1 MNDRPRDDDEQSASD
16 WLAEQFGGQKPE
28 PDAEPATVPPATV
41 PPAPVPPASVPPA
54 PVPPAT
60 APPAAAPPAPTTP
73 REPPAADGFSW
84 GLRPAA
90 SEPAPT
96 PVPPEPAPAPVPPE
110 PAPSAEPHAPVPP
123 PLVEPPAPA
132 DVPTVA
138 WTPPPLEPSLDGA
151 DPPAEPPPAAM
162 PFETARLPEV
172 APDAEDA
179 PSWDIPTQMMD
190 AVAAEPEPE
199 PSAAPPVPAPQP
211 SMPPQVAAELAATE
225 MLGSAA
231 IGHDAS
237 STSALE
243 ALFAEENFRDYVADP
258 DPAQA
263 PFARARAEAPAPAP
277 APPHRGDISRTQKI
291 LLGVAGGLVLVL
303 ALLALFLLGTRLGS
317 IAGAAPQPSASGSP
331 SASPSPSPSATAL
344 PAGPV
349 EPGLWAW
356 DELLGGEC
364 LDPFEGPWA
373 EEFTVVDCAEPH
385 PAQLVFRGLL
395 LPAVEGTTSEPF
407 PGAEELQTR
416 VQTLC
421 AAAGVVDLA
430 AAGAYTDLQVQGT
443 YPATVEQ
450 WDAGD
455 RSYFCVVTRSSGEPL
470 TGSVAVAPAP
480 AG

>member
-16 WLAEQFGGQKPE
+16 WLAEQFGGRTPE
-28 PDAEPATVPPATV
+28 TDGEPATA
-41 PPAPVPPASVPPA
+41 PPAPVPPASAPPA
-54 PVPPAT
+54 PVPPASAPPASVPPASVPPAT
-60 APPAAAPPAPTTP
+60 TPPAAAPPAPATP
-73 REPPAADGFSW
+73 SEPPAADGFSW

-90 SEPAPT
+90 SEAAPT
-96 PVPPEPAPAPVPPE
+96 PEPP
-110 PAPSAEPHAPVPP
+110 APVPP

-151 DPPAEPPPAAM
+151 EPPAAPPPAAM

-211 SMPPQVAAELAATE
+211 SMPPQVAGELAATE

-263 PFARARAEAPAPAP
+263 PFARARAEAPASAS

-317 IAGAAPQPSASGSP
+317 IAGAAPQPTASGSP
-331 SASPSPSPSATAL
+331 SASPSPSSSATAL

-349 EPGLWAW
+349 EPGVWAW

-385 PAQLVFRGLL
+385 PAQLVFRGVL

-443 YPATVEQ
+443 YPPTVEQ
-450 WDAGD
+450 WDAGE

-470 TGSVAVAPAP
+470 AGSVAVAPAP